1 LYFASFSGTSLKA
14 IERKVFGPYQT
25 AAHLDTGGMAEV
37 FLAQNRT
44 DGSLAVI
51 KLLLEHLSEHQE
63 LIEMFRHEGQIMT
76 LLDHPNVVKV
86 LGIGDHESGLPYIVM
101 EYLAGDHLGVLIRA
115 ANKHKQKM
123 PYTLVTR
130 IAIQVANGLAY
141 VHEAKDHNRKPLGL
155 VHRDVSPQ
163 NIFLCYD
170 GRIKLLDFGIAVTV
184 KRTERTRAG
193 MLKGKISY
201 MSPQQTRQEALDGRS
216 DIFSLGIVTWQL
228 LTGKKLFKSKSP
240 YETLKKI
247 CNDKIPSPREIRQEI
262 PKALDAI
269 VMRCLERDPN
279 NRFESAADLREAL
292 TRFLF
297 FGKVQGRA
305 NELPLFAEHVLRQ
318 RKNEKKA
325 IITSLNRE
333 HELREHLFGDL
344 DQQLPGF
351 EFGKSENLKNKA
363 YTPVT
368 ELTPAEQQKLL
379 DSEISKADQITSC
392 EWCGTEIDV
401 RVGEDQRCQR
411 CRESAKEVT
420 LIETGPEWMVR
431 KPDFRTFGPLTTK
444 QVLDK
449 FEEGE
454 VGAADMLAHSDDVKR
469 FRLISV
475 YPEFAP
481 FFRLASSTYDSEDER
496 RQFAIGPL
504 KGWTLLGA
512 GLAFLATLVLFT
524 WILWPE
530 PVPETTI
537 LDKTIAGFAVE
548 IPKPEGNS
556 ADLLARGTKLTLADQ
571 KSEYL
576 KADKILK
583 SALLLDQGNLEILAG
598 WIQNK
603 ALLDLDCQ
611 DIHERKATLDL
622 VEYALNKEPKL
633 AALHRAKAY
642 LFFSLGNRVQAREAA
657 KQALALDK
665 DDHGSLVIM
674 GASYLLEDDLMAA
687 EKLEKALLA
696 NPGLMLAYRLLADA
710 DLRLGRFRQALEIL
724 MKRLEKVPGEYETMM
739 SLAKV
744 YFEIGH
750 LETAAETYKR
760 TSGIEPLKAKPI
772 VALAR
777 IETQIRR
784 RPHRAAKILEK
795 FLDQDNLEQTDIAEA
810 QTELSVAYRQQ
821 GKHKKASSLLSKAVQ
836 VDDSNL
842 STLYAQAALSIES
855 GKGRE
860 ALELLHKLRPRLPQ
874 SSRVLARLAE
884 AQSMIPN
891 YDQALHD
898 FKLAVELEP
907 EDLDVLLMMAAF
919 YLYIDKPAKAFE
931 WLQRTCNID
940 ILLDHNH
947 VSLSETYDGPGLLA
961 KTASRTK
968 EAAAKYD
975 DKPLAH
981 VLEGIILLRRG
992 LPKKAKASLREAL
1005 ALDANCVPA
1014 YQYLGILEMQH
1025 KKPRKALVYL
1035 QTAHRLA
1042 PQRPVITNLLA
1053 TTLFQ
1058 MRKYRNAKQLFNK
1071 TLKTKPDDPTALLGL
1086 SEVLL
1091 HHKKTKRATSILSKA
1106 FKQDQTNTRVKNLL
1120 YRLGF

>member
-1 LYFASFSGTSLKA
+1 MKT

-51 KLLLEHLSEHQE
+51 KLLLEHLNGHEE
-63 LIEMFRHEGQIMT
+63 LLEMFRHEGQIMT

-86 LGIGDHESGLPYIVM
+86 LGIGDHQSGLPYIVM

-141 VHEAKDHNRKPLGL
+141 VHDAKDHNDSPLSL

-170 GRIKLLDFGIAVTV
+170 GRVKLLDFGIAVTA
-184 KRTERTRAG
+184 KRTEVTRVG

-201 MSPQQTRQEALDGRS
+201 MSPQQTQQEPLDGRS

-228 LTGKKLFKSKSP
+228 LTGKKLFKAESP
-240 YETLKKI
+240 YKTLKKI
-247 CNDKIPSPREIRQEI
+247 CNEKIPSPREIRQEI

-279 NRFESAADLREAL
+279 NRFTSAADLREAL

-305 NELPLFAEHVLRQ
+305 NELPLFAEHVLRR
-318 RKNEKKA
+318 RKNEKKE

-333 HELREHLFGDL
+333 HALREHLFGDL
-344 DQQLPGF
+344 DQELPGF
-351 EFGKSENLKNKA
+351 EFGKSEKPKHKA

-368 ELTPAEQQKLL
+368 ELTAAEQQRLL
-379 DSEISKADQITSC
+379 DSEVVEVEQNSSC

-401 RVGEDQRCQR
+401 KPGEDQRCQR

-420 LIETGPEWMVR
+420 LIDTGPEWMVR

-454 VGAADMLAHSDDVKR
+454 IGAADMLAHADDPKR

-481 FFRLASSTYDSEDER
+481 FFRLPSSSFDSEKER
-496 RQFAIGPL
+496 RRFAIGPL
-504 KGWTLLGA
+504 KGWTLLAA
-512 GLAFLATLVLFT
+512 GLAFLVTTILVVCL
-524 WILWPE
+524 LWPE
-530 PVPETTI
+530 PTLETTI
-537 LDKTIAGFAVE
+537 LDETIAGFASE
-548 IPKPEGNS
+548 IPKPSGTS
-556 ADLLARGTKLTLADQ
+556 ADLLAHGQKLSLADQ

-583 SALLLDQGNLEILAG
+583 SAVLLDQGNFEILAA

-611 DIHERKATLDL
+611 DILERKTALDL
-622 VEYALNKEPKL
+622 IEYALRKKPKL
-633 AALHRAKAY
+633 AVLHRAKAY

-657 KQALALDK
+657 KQALTLNK
-665 DDHGSLVIM
+665 DDHESLIIM
-674 GASYLLEDDLMAA
+674 GASYLFENDVLAA
-687 EKLEKALLA
+687 EKLENALLA
-696 NPGLMLAYRLLADA
+696 NPKLMLAYSLLADA
-710 DLRLGRFRQALEIL
+710 DLRLGRFRHALEIL
-724 MKRLEKVPGEYETMM
+724 MKRLEKVPGEFDTMM
-739 SLAKV
+739 SLAKL

-750 LETAAETYKR
+750 LETATETYR
-760 TSGIEPLKAKPI
+760 RICGIEPLKAEPV
-772 VALAR
+772 VALAQ

-784 RPHRAAKILEK
+784 RPRRAAKILEK
-795 FLDQDNLEQTDIAEA
+795 FLSQDKLAQPDIAKA
-810 QTELSVAYRQQ
+810 NTELSVALRLQ
-821 GKHKKASSLLSKAVQ
+821 GKYKKADSALNKAAQ
-836 VDDSNL
+836 LDDSSL
-842 STLYAQAALSIES
+842 STLYAQAALSLES
-855 GKGRE
+855 GKNRQ
-860 ALELLHKLRPRLPQ
+860 ALELLLELRPRLPQ
-874 SSRVLARLAE
+874 SSRVLVRLAD
-884 AQSMIPN
+884 AHTVIPN

-898 FKLAVELEP
+898 FKLAVELQP
-907 EDLDVLLMMAAF
+907 EDLDVLLMIAAF

-940 ILLDHNH
+940 TLLKHNH
-947 VSLSETYDGPGLLA
+947 MSLSGTYDGPGLLA
-961 KTASRTK
+961 KTASRTR

-981 VLEGIILLRRG
+981 VLEGIVLLRLG
-992 LPKKAKASLREAL
+992 LPTKAKARLRAAL

-1014 YQYLGILEMQH
+1014 YQYLGIIEMGQ

-1035 QTAHRLA
+1035 QTAHRIA
-1042 PQRPVITNLLA
+1042 PQNSIVTKLLA
-1053 TTLFQ
+1053 TALFKI
-1058 MRKYRNAKQLFNK
+1058 RKHKKAKVLFSK
-1071 TLKTKPDDPTALLGL
+1071 ILKAKPHDSTALLGL

-1091 HHKKTKRATSILSKA
+1091 AKKKTKRATSLLSKA
-1106 FKQDQTNTRVKNLL
+1106 FNQDQKNTRVKSLL